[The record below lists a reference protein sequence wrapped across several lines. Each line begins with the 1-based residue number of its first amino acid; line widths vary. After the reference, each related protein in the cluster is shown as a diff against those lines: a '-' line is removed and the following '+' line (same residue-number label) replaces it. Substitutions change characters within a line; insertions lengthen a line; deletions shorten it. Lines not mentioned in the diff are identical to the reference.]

1 MGPVI
6 AAVNEQSLVAA
17 IVNEDQQEG
26 GETMEARRFI
36 VLSCTDFTKVADTSQ
51 FTRKGQ
57 TMCGFH
63 PSRWDWQR
71 KTQTKVNPQVDK
83 LFSNVRCYSSGNKL
97 LLPTFGTETL
107 RIVLSSADFDLL
119 LDYKCIWFLLTDRW
133 GLEPETGDLRAGQQ
147 QVAAAVTTAVPQ
159 GTAGGISEDDCRAA
173 GSRCGHTVRNWR
185 FQGRAAECSSNDS
198 RPQGTAVRTFG
209 KETPADIGDDETIIC
224 SKLVEMKGSSSQL
237 VMNIGGRA
245 LTLVRSQL
253 GQTDLLKK
261 QIHYFVALEML
272 AEPVIKIG
280 EKDFRFTEL
289 FRYVV

>member
-6 AAVNEQSLVAA
+6 AAVNEQPLVAA

-26 GETMEARRFI
+26 GETMEARRI
-36 VLSCTDFTKVADTSQ
+36 IILSCTDFTKVADTSQ

-147 QVAAAVTTAVPQ
+147 QVAAAAVTTAVP
-159 GTAGGISEDDCRAA
+159 
-173 GSRCGHTVRNWR
+173 H
-185 FQGRAAECSSNDS
+185 
-198 RPQGTAVRTFG
+198 GTAVRTFAG
-209 KETPADIGDDETIIC
+209 QQGESVRTTAEQQGAGVDTLLETG
-224 SKLVEMKGSSSQL
+224 
-237 VMNIGGRA
+237 
-245 LTLVRSQL
+245 
-253 GQTDLLKK
+253 
-261 QIHYFVALEML
+261 
-272 AEPVIKIG
+272 
-280 EKDFRFTEL
+280 DFRAGQQNAAVTTAGRRGQQFGRSGRKPPLRSGTTKQSSAASL
-289 FRYVV
+289 WK

>member
-6 AAVNEQSLVAA
+6 AAVNEQPLVAA
-17 IVNEDQQEG
+17 NFWD
-26 GETMEARRFI
+26 R
-36 VLSCTDFTKVADTSQ
+36 DTA
-51 FTRKGQ
+51 F
-57 TMCGFH
+57 
-63 PSRWDWQR
+63 
-71 KTQTKVNPQVDK
+71 
-83 LFSNVRCYSSGNKL
+83 
-97 LLPTFGTETL
+97 
-107 RIVLSSADFDLL
+107 VLSSADFDLL

-147 QVAAAVTTAVPQ
+147 NAAVTTA
-159 GTAGGISEDDCRAA
+159 G
-173 GSRCGHTVRNWR
+173 
-185 FQGRAAECSSNDS
+185 
-198 RPQGTAVRTFG
+198 PQGTAVRTFG
-209 KETPADIGDDETIIC
+209 KETPAEIGDDETIIC